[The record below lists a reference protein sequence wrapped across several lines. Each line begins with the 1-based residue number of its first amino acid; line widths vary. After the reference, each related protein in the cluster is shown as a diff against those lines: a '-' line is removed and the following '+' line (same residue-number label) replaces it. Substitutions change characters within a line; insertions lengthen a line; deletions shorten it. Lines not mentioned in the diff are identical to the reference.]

1 MNTELYIQLKIQKEI
16 RKQSFTLRELIFAE
30 FILALGGYWIG
41 IFRETNFLTQK
52 VSEKFRVGYFQVGF

>member
-30 FILALGGYWIG
+30 FILALGGY
-41 IFRETNFLTQK
+41 
-52 VSEKFRVGYFQVGF
+52 